1 MLAEKV
7 SKVSDL
13 PRECTRYPEAVKAA
27 SVQRSSTKKSAYE
40 GMTGAQAAQANK
52 ASGRESHAQIQ
63 RRLTNSR
70 RFTKQT

>member
-7 SKVSDL
+7 SKVSEL
-13 PRECTRYPEAVKAA
+13 PKECTRYPEAVKAA
-27 SVQRSSTKKSAYE
+27 AAPRALTKTAYD
-40 GMTGAQAAQANK
+40 GMTGAQAARANK

-70 RFTKQT
+70 RFTKQS

>member
-7 SKVSDL
+7 SKVSEL

-27 SVQRSSTKKSAYE
+27 SIQRSTTKGAYA

-63 RRLTNSR
+63 RRLTNTR
-70 RFTKQT
+70 RFTKQS